1 MLRIL
6 ALLSGSLLLG
16 ACSSAPK
23 APVDSFLGFITPY
36 RIDIVQGN
44 VVTREQLQALRPGQS
59 RDQVRNVLGTPLVAD
74 AFHADRW
81 DYIFTIRRPGTE
93 PQRRSVVV
101 RFDATGRVAG
111 VEAPDDLPGEREFV
125 ESITRNKDEKAKVP
139 KLELTEAER
148 RALPIPPKRAPEPA
162 ADQPAGPTRDY
173 PPLEAS

>member
-6 ALLSGSLLLG
+6 ALLSGSLLLV
-16 ACSSAPK
+16 ACSSAPR
-23 APVDSFLGFITPY
+23 APGDSFLGFITPY
-36 RIDIVQGN
+36 RVDIVQGN
-44 VVTREQLQALRPGQS
+44 VVTREQLQALKTGMS

-74 AFHADRW
+74 AFHVDRW

-101 RFDATGRVAG
+101 RFDAAGKMTG
-111 VEAPDDLPGEREFV
+111 VEAPDDLPAEREFV
-125 ESITRNKDEKAKVP
+125 ESITRVKDEKAKVP

-148 RALPIPPKRAPEPA
+148 RALPPPPKRAAEPA
-162 ADQPAGPTRDY
+162 ADQPAGPVREY

>member
-16 ACSSAPK
+16 ACSSTPSG
-23 APVDSFLGFITPY
+23 PSFFGFITPY

-44 VVTREQLQALRPGQS
+44 VVTREQLQALKTGMS
-59 RDQVRNVLGTPLVAD
+59 REQVRNVLGTPLVTD
-74 AFHADRW
+74 PFHAERW

-93 PQRRSVVV
+93 PQRRSIVV
-101 RFDATGRVAG
+101 RFDGSGTMTG
-111 VEAPDDLPGEREFV
+111 VEAPDDLPTEREFV
-125 ESITRNKDEKAKVP
+125 DSITRQKDEKPVVP

-148 RALPIPPKRAPEPA
+148 LALPVPPKRAETAIEPEPQGA
-162 ADQPAGPTRDY
+162 ARDY

>member
-1 MLRIL
+1 MLRLL

-16 ACSSAPK
+16 ACSSTPSSGN
-23 APVDSFLGFITPY
+23 SFLGFITPY

-44 VVTREQLQALRPGQS
+44 VVTREQLQALKTGMS
-59 RDQVRNVLGTPLVAD
+59 RDQVRNVLGTPLVTD
-74 AFHADRW
+74 PFHADRW

-125 ESITRNKDEKAKVP
+125 ESITRQRDEKPAVP

-148 RALPIPPKRAPEPA
+148 LALPRPPKRDDGAAEAEPEGPA
-162 ADQPAGPTRDY
+162 RQY